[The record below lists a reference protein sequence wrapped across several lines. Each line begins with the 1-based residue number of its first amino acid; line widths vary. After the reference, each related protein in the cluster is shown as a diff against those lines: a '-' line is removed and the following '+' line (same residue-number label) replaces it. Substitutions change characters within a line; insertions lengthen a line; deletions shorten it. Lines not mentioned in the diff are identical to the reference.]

1 MKINVRNEQGVTIIA
16 PKGKITIG
24 EGDVALRNAVSEAL
38 EAGAKNI
45 LLDLADVTTLDSSGV
60 GEMVAA
66 YTTVTNRGGRLK
78 VCQMPSKIAD
88 ILQITQLITVFEVY
102 ETADEAVSSFSS

>member
-1 MKINVRNEQGVTIIA
+1 MQVTAQHRDGVTVLY

-24 EGDVALRNAVSEAL
+24 AGDVALREAIGGAL

-45 LLDLADVTTLDSSGV
+45 LVNLKDVTTADSSGI

-66 YTTVTNRGGRLK
+66 YTTVTKAGGKLML
-78 VCQMPSKIAD
+78 CELPSKVSD
-88 ILQITQLITVFEVY
+88 VLQITQLFTIFDIHDSE
-102 ETADEAVSSFSS
+102 DEAIEAF

>member
-1 MKINVRNEQGVTIIA
+1 MQVTAQHRDGVTVLY

-24 EGDVALRNAVSEAL
+24 AGDVALREAIGGAL

-45 LLDLADVTTLDSSGV
+45 LVNLKDVTTADSSGI

-66 YTTVTNRGGRLK
+66 YTTVTKAGGKLML
-78 VCQMPSKIAD
+78 CELPSKVSD
-88 ILQITQLITVFEVY
+88 VLQITQLYTIFDIHDSE
-102 ETADEAVSSFSS
+102 DEAIEAF